1 MGYFNP
7 KPERNILTDI
17 ILKWIVDVIVV
28 VAFAVFMIAGA
39 AGDTKS
45 AVTPD
50 RHAILT
56 VRSRQCKS
64 YLKTLHP
71 YL

>member
-1 MGYFNP
+1 MMLQ
-7 KPERNILTDI
+7 EQH
-17 ILKWIVDVIVV
+17 
-28 VAFAVFMIAGA
+28 
-39 AGDTKS
+39 
-45 AVTPD
+45 VTPD